1 MDRIFLTHESWLYT
15 SLSNSVFSNITQVAW
30 HWLHWEYLYHGNLQT
45 LQTRVFSF
53 SKEPTANHLLAHP
66 WWQWAALS
74 WRPVVF
80 FWPKDG
86 EYEGGRTQDTHWVSR
101 YRSMGKGCVSVLPE
115 LVVLQNSLK
124 TFPVYWCSSLTS
136 ELLNS
141 NLWVGH
147 RKFLNVLKMI
157 MVNEMAYG
165 DLCCLSQDTKAPQ
178 EDDKVQFLRTQIS

>member
-101 YRSMGKGCVSVLPE
+101 YRSMGKGCVSVLP
-115 LVVLQNSLK
+115 N
-124 TFPVYWCSSLTS
+124 W
-136 ELLNS
+136 
-141 NLWVGH
+141 
-147 RKFLNVLKMI
+147 
-157 MVNEMAYG
+157 
-165 DLCCLSQDTKAPQ
+165 LCFRIRWRLSQSTDVQVRPQ
-178 EDDKVQFLRTQIS
+178 SYWIQISGWGTESF